1 MKHEALFELWAE
13 GMLVVD
19 SHAHGMWW
27 DTRPRIADA
36 GGVMEVPVSEMQRE
50 LSIYGAEQ
58 KHGRERKLR
67 VALTS
72 VGVVT
77 CLCVLG
83 VGGAGGTSWRTALS
97 NALCQAVDRVGH
109 RGFRCDAPE
118 PLFESCDGRYRV

>member
-58 KHGRERKLR
+58 KHGRERKQAAVARLR
-67 VALTS
+67 KRRELLAARS
-72 VGVVT
+72 
-77 CLCVLG
+77 
-83 VGGAGGTSWRTALS
+83 R
-97 NALCQAVDRVGH
+97 Q
-109 RGFRCDAPE
+109 
-118 PLFESCDGRYRV
+118 